1 MNFPVCVVVRTGPF
15 IGRLSSAGEG
25 RVTVATGLILSCQ
38 IKEDEHLPT
47 SDIGNVCLFLGNPP
61 LSLPFHTLK
70 KKWVHFNLFILCGGC
85 MCYSATHVPR
95 YASWSWRTTCKSW
108 ISSSTM
114 EVQGTAFRLFT
125 ILIYSSNIINSPLT
139 TTFSASD
146 KVWWDVF

>member
-70 KKWVHFNLFILCGGC
+70 KNE
-85 MCYSATHVPR
+85 Y
-95 YASWSWRTTCKSW
+95 
-108 ISSSTM
+108 
-114 EVQGTAFRLFT
+114 
-125 ILIYSSNIINSPLT
+125 ILIYLFCVADACAILPRMCHAMQVGAGGQLARVGSPLLPWRSRVLLLG
-139 TTFSASD
+139 FLQ
-146 KVWWDVF
+146 F